1 MEADFVAPRRR
12 RSAPIAVLE
21 VMLLSR
27 CGMVPPSLAPDD
39 VAGHT
44 EAMFRAV
51 ARRERSTE
59 ILPDLPLP
67 AIPLKM
73 TKMVVELERREA

>member
-1 MEADFVAPRRR
+1 VAAARPVQK
-12 RSAPIAVLE
+12 PLPVY
-21 VMLLSR
+21 
-27 CGMVPPSLAPDD
+27 

-44 EAMFRAV
+44 EAMFRAA

-67 AIPLKM
+67 AIPPKM
-73 TKMVVELERREA
+73 TKMVVEL

>member
-1 MEADFVAPRRR
+1 MSNGKHYQIPATHILARPVQKPL
-12 RSAPIAVLE
+12 PIY
-21 VMLLSR
+21 
-27 CGMVPPSLAPDD
+27 

-44 EAMFRAV
+44 EAMFRAA

-67 AIPLKM
+67 AIPPKM
-73 TKMVVELERREA
+73 TKMVVEL